1 MGYIILII
9 ALVIVAK
16 VFQGMWSR
24 AKAERLKVEREAY
37 LNQVSRKSW
46 TGRSMYD
53 NLKEEEGQR
62 TVFQYEPDQNYSE
75 NDQI

>member
-46 TGRSMYD
+46 TGRSKYD

-75 NDQI
+75 NDRI